1 MVRFILALLIT
12 FFTVYDL
19 AIAGTYDLSGSW
31 MKAGGTSDERPVHF
45 VPVNGKYHYYGQ
57 ERFVF
62 PYGRLSHTI
71 DQSVNLP
78 MTGGETLTGTVD
90 FYDSRGCS
98 FKALPVIA
106 EFQGPNVV
114 NLLMTVPRYQY
125 VRITTGRNV
134 RHECRLLEKVEV
146 PVQLYR

>member
-1 MVRFILALLIT
+1 MVRFFFALFIT
-12 FFTVYDL
+12 LFTVYDL
-19 AIAGTYDLSGSW
+19 AFAQSYDLSGTW
-31 MKAGGTSDERPVHF
+31 MRAGGTSDEKLIQF
-45 VPVNGKYHYYGQ
+45 VPVKGKYHYYGQ

-71 DQSVNLP
+71 DQAVSFP
-78 MTGGETLTGTVD
+78 MTGGDTLDGTVD

-98 FKALPVIA
+98 FKGLPVVA

-125 VRITTGRNV
+125 VRITQGSNV
-134 RHECRLLEKVEV
+134 RYECRLLENVEV
-146 PVQLYR
+146 PVQLFR

>member
-1 MVRFILALLIT
+1 MVRFLFAVFIT
-12 FFTVYDL
+12 LFTVYDL
-19 AIAGTYDLSGSW
+19 AFASGYDLSGTW
-31 MKAGGTSDERPVHF
+31 MRAGGSSDERPVNF
-45 VPVNGKYHYYGQ
+45 VPVSGKYRYYGQ

-62 PYGRLSHTI
+62 PYGRVSHTI
-71 DQSVNLP
+71 DQAVSLP
-78 MTGGETLTGTVD
+78 VTGEEILEGTVD

-98 FKALPVIA
+98 FKGYSVVA

-125 VRITTGRNV
+125 VRITQGSSV

-146 PVQLYR
+146 PVQLFR